1 MLKNGLPRRLRTAYT
16 NTQLLELEKEFH
28 FNKYLC
34 RPRRIEIAA
43 SLDLTERQVKVWF
56 QNRRMKHKRQSLS
69 KQGED
74 GEEIKDSP
82 TSVKGSKSDDKSL
95 LLQDENSKKSCQNCD
110 LTPGGLELSHG
121 LRGKNNNN
129 TYNSNSRSEASSV
142 ASSNSSF
149 EKIVNEEDSRSNDG
163 SVMTSLRSPN
173 LKSEIK
179 VERNKS
185 PVSMDKNTPP
195 VMMPE
200 RNIIQIPPPS
210 SLTPSS
216 TPGTPLG
223 QQSSPV
229 GTGTN
234 NQTIFPP
241 QPRPRSSP
249 TVVTTIATVTATTVV
264 PQSPAVRGSTPHF
277 ASHSVRLMSPRNQS
291 SPANADY
298 RFNQASNQNFGRQM
312 NYSPRELYHLQ
323 QQRMVYE
330 NNQFRQQ
337 SPRLNGVHGPRP
349 GVLQQQ
355 QQQQPPPQL
364 PSVQQNRPTY
374 SVQQPNM
381 YQYCPQNQQTYG
393 NYQQSQETQTNY
405 QNYQRNY
412 QNQYG
417 DTEYQAPAIPTNNYH
432 YYQNQTS
439 GQGNH
444 PQMTTGQGHEYYEL
458 RQSAQTNFHHQ
469 QETGNSVKNEHFFDH
484 QTTEQGY
491 VNTTE
496 PFPVAGSNNVV
507 ASATANVMT
516 PPTSV
521 QTESSNDQFSHFHHF
536 YSEPHHN
543 PSPADNSSSS
553 SDFNFLSNLSNDFAP
568 EYYQLS

>member
-1 MLKNGLPRRLRTAYT
+1 MKRKEENKKNQNGLPRRLRTAYT

-82 TSVKGSKSDDKSL
+82 TGGKGSKSDDKSL

-110 LTPGGLELSHG
+110 LTPTGLELTH
-121 LRGKNNNN
+121 
-129 TYNSNSRSEASSV
+129 ASSV

-149 EKIVNEEDSRSNDG
+149 EKIVTEEDSRSNDG
-163 SVMTSLRSPN
+163 SSVMTSLRSPN

-179 VERNKS
+179 VERSKS
-185 PVSMDKNTPP
+185 PLPIDKNTPP
-195 VMMPE
+195 IMIPD
-200 RNIIQIPPPS
+200 RNVIQIPPPG

-223 QQSSPV
+223 QQSSPI
-229 GTGTN
+229 GTT

-249 TVVTTIATVTATTVV
+249 TVVATLATVTATTIMS
-264 PQSPAVRGSTPHF
+264 QSSSTIRSQTPHF
-277 ASHSVRLMSPRNQS
+277 NQHSVRLMPPRNQS
-291 SPANADY
+291 PQSTGDY
-298 RFNQASNQNFGRQM
+298 RFNQSQTQNYGRQV
-312 NYSPRELYHLQ
+312 NYSPRELYQIQ
-323 QQRMVYE
+323 QQRMMYD
-330 NNQFRQQ
+330 NNQYRQQQ
-337 SPRLNGVHGPRP
+337 SPRLNGVHVPRTS
-349 GVLQQQ
+349 GTVLQQQ
-355 QQQQPPPQL
+355 S
-364 PSVQQNRPTY
+364 PSMQQNRTNY
-374 SVQQPNM
+374 SVQQSNM
-381 YQYCPQNQQTYG
+381 YQYCPQNQQYN

-405 QNYQRNY
+405 QNYHRNY
-412 QNQYG
+412 QSQYAEQ
-417 DTEYQAPAIPTNNYH
+417 TEYQMPSNNYH
-432 YYQNQTS
+432 YYQNSNST
-439 GQGNH
+439 QGNH
-444 PQMTTGQGHEYYEL
+444 TQLTGTQN
-458 RQSAQTNFHHQ
+458 T
-469 QETGNSVKNEHFFDH
+469 NSVKNEHFFEH
-484 QTTEQGY
+484 QTPEQNYVSVTEQ
-491 VNTTE
+491 
-496 PFPVAGSNNVV
+496 FPVAAAGGNSVI
-507 ASATANVMT
+507 ASANIMT
-516 PPTSV
+516 PPTSL
-521 QTESSNDQFSHFHHF
+521 QTESSNDQFNHFHHF
-536 YSEPHHN
+536 YNEPHHN

>member
-1 MLKNGLPRRLRTAYT
+1 
-16 NTQLLELEKEFH
+16 
-28 FNKYLC
+28 
-34 RPRRIEIAA
+34 
-43 SLDLTERQVKVWF
+43 
-56 QNRRMKHKRQSLS
+56 MKHKRQSLS

-82 TSVKGSKSDDKSL
+82 TGVKGSKSDDKSL
-95 LLQDENSKKSCQNCD
+95 LLQDDNSKKSCQNCD
-110 LTPGGLELSHG
+110 LTPTGLELSHG
-121 LRGKNNNN
+121 MRGKNNNNN

-149 EKIVNEEDSRSNDG
+149 EKIVTEEDSRSNDG

-185 PVSMDKNTPP
+185 PVPIDKNTPP
-195 VMMPE
+195 IMMPE

-223 QQSSPV
+223 QQSSPI
-229 GTGTN
+229 GTG

-249 TVVTTIATVTATTVV
+249 TVVTTIATITATTVL
-264 PQSPAVRGSTPHF
+264 PQSPSVRGPTPHF
-277 ASHSVRLMSPRNQS
+277 NPHSVRLMPPRNQS
-291 SPANADY
+291 PQASSDF
-298 RFNQASNQNFGRQM
+298 RFNQGTNQNFGRQM

-323 QQRMVYE
+323 QQRMMYD

-337 SPRLNGVHGPRP
+337 SPRLNGVHIPRT
-349 GVLQQQ
+349 GVLQQN
-355 QQQQPPPQL
+355 P
-364 PSVQQNRPTY
+364 PSVQQTRPNY
-374 SVQQPNM
+374 SVQQSNM
-381 YQYCPQNQQTYG
+381 YQYCPQNQQQY
-393 NYQQSQETQTNY
+393 NSYQQSQETQTNY
-405 QNYQRNY
+405 QNYHRNY
-412 QNQYG
+412 QNQYNE
-417 DTEYQAPAIPTNNYH
+417 TEYHNQIPPNNYH
-432 YYQNQTS
+432 YYQNQTPS
-439 GQGNH
+439 QSNH
-444 PQMTTGQGHEYYEL
+444 PHMSGQGHEYYEMHQP
-458 RQSAQTNFHHQ
+458 QSNFHHQ
-469 QETGNSVKNEHFFDH
+469 ESNSVKNEHFFEH

-496 PFPVAGSNNVV
+496 QFPVAGGN
-507 ASATANVMT
+507 SAVPPPTANVMT

-521 QTESSNDQFSHFHHF
+521 QTESSNDQFNHFHHF